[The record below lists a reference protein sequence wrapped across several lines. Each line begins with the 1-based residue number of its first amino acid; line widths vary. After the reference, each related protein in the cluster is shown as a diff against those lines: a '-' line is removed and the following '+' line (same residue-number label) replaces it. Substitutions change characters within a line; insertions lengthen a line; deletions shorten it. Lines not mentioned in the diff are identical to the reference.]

1 MASKKRVKIDGMS
14 FSEGQISALRDLE
27 DGAHI
32 SRTTTRFFMRRFG
45 CSPTSCSITF
55 PPGTKW
61 PVRERTKNDHM
72 TCVTLM
78 EKKLVEQDG
87 PYEKGVGSSH
97 TRYKLST
104 QGRKILKELDKL
116 RLK

>member
-1 MASKKRVKIDGMS
+1 MASKRVKIDGMS

-32 SRTTTRFFMRRFG
+32 RRTTYRFFMKRFG
-45 CSPTSCSITF
+45 CSPTSCFIIF
-55 PPGTKW
+55 PEGVKCAE
-61 PVRERTKNDHM
+61 RERTKNEHM

-87 PYEKGVGSSH
+87 AYEKGVGSSH
-97 TRYKLST
+97 TKYKLSGP
-104 QGRKILKELDKL
+104 GRKILKELDKL